1 VAGMSGGLHKPVA
14 VGVAGEE
21 LGYVVGVVE
30 VG

>member
-1 VAGMSGGLHKPVA
+1 VADMSGGLHKPVA